1 MSKSFSK
8 ETKLITITMA
18 AWGIVLIGSGFVMD
32 KMTKPTKVIK
42 NDVEIIQKRIAQA
55 KTNEI
60 KLKEMELEINQPLSM
75 NVKDYLEDP
84 ENLDNSVIKQLKLDT
99 SMVNPQEAGTYTYT
113 ISYQKKK
120 YNGNFTIKEK
130 ELPKVEL
137 EVYDLIKMAV
147 GTPLS
152 TDLSTYIKGSLE
164 QEVINNIVLDI
175 SNVYTNKVGRYD
187 FFVTYNGKMYQGK
200 VEVYEPQLKI
210 ITPGTSE
217 EEKNTEEKSEEKQ
230 EEKPEEKQ
238 EEKPTEETKE
248 DEKQN
253 P

>member
-1 MSKSFSK
+1 MKKAFPK

-18 AWGIVLIGSGFVMD
+18 AWGIILIGSGLVMN
-32 KMTKPTKVIK
+32 KMAKTPTVIK
-42 NDVEIIQKRIAQA
+42 NDVEVIQKRIAQT

-60 KLKEMELEINQPLSM
+60 KTKNLKLEINQPLSVD
-75 NVKDYLEDP
+75 VKDYLENL
-84 ENLDNSVIKQLKLDT
+84 ENLDDSTIKQLKLDT
-99 SMVNPQEAGTYTYT
+99 SMVNPEEAGTYTYT

-120 YNGNFTIKEK
+120 YNGNITIKEK

-137 EVYDLIKMAV
+137 EVYDVIKMAV

-152 TDLSTYIKGSLE
+152 TDLSTYIKGALE

-187 FFVTYNGKMYQGK
+187 FYVTYNNKIYQGK

-217 EEKNTEEKSEEKQ
+217 EEKNSEEEKSSEKGLD
-230 EEKPEEKQ
+230 ETSKDGK
-238 EEKPTEETKE
+238 TEENTGT
-248 DEKQN
+248 EKSN
-253 P
+253 

>member
-1 MSKSFSK
+1 MKKAFPK
-8 ETKLITITMA
+8 ETKLITIAMA
-18 AWGIVLIGSGFVMD
+18 AWGIILIGSGLVMN
-32 KMTKPTKVIK
+32 KMAKTPTVIK
-42 NDVEIIQKRIAQA
+42 NDVEVIQKRIAQT

-60 KLKEMELEINQPLSM
+60 KTKNLKLEINQPLSVD
-75 NVKDYLEDP
+75 VKDYLENL
-84 ENLDNSVIKQLKLDT
+84 ENLDDSTIKQLKLDT
-99 SMVNPQEAGTYTYT
+99 SMVNPEEAGTYTYT

-120 YNGNFTIKEK
+120 YNGNIIIKEK

-137 EVYDLIKMAV
+137 EVYDVIKMAV

-152 TDLSTYIKGSLE
+152 TDLSTYIKGTLE

-187 FFVTYNGKMYQGK
+187 FYVTYNNKIYQGK

-217 EEKNTEEKSEEKQ
+217 EEKNSEEEKSSEKDLD
-230 EEKPEEKQ
+230 ETSKDGK
-238 EEKPTEETKE
+238 TEENTGT
-248 DEKQN
+248 EKSN
-253 P
+253 